1 MTAPLRT
8 ESEIQQWFA
17 GKSVLITGGGGYI
30 ASHLISQ
37 LSAVECRI
45 VRAMRQER
53 AAPAC
58 ERAVI
63 EDRIC
68 DVREARI
75 WPELLHRIDVVF
87 HLAAQTSTYE
97 ANRDPASDLRANV
110 LPMLAMM
117 LACRGLKKAPVVVSA
132 STVTV
137 CGLPTQLPVN
147 EDHPEVPVTMYDLHK
162 QMAENYLKYHS
173 RDGLVQGAT
182 LRLAN
187 VYGPGPRSSR
197 MDRGILNQ
205 MVARGL
211 KGEDITVY
219 GAGEQIRDYVY
230 VEDVARAFLAA
241 AVHVPA
247 LNGGHFIIS
256 RGEGHSI
263 MNAMQL
269 VADRVLAC
277 KARKAKVVSVAT
289 PPGLS
294 PIEAR
299 NFIGDTRRF
308 REATGWQPRISLA
321 EGIDVI
327 IGSMG

>member
-1 MTAPLRT
+1 MTSPLRT
-8 ESEIQQWFA
+8 DTEIQQWFA

-30 ASHLISQ
+30 ASHIISQ

-53 AAPAC
+53 AAPVC

-68 DVREARI
+68 DVREARV
-75 WPELLHRIDVVF
+75 WPELLHRIDIVF

-117 LACRGLKKAPVVVSA
+117 LACRGLKVSPVVVSA
-132 STVTV
+132 STVTI
-137 CGLPTQLPVN
+137 CGLPATIPVN
-147 EDHPEVPVTMYDLHK
+147 EDHPELPVTMYDLHK
-162 QMAENYLKYHS
+162 QMAENYLKYHA
-173 RDGLVQGAT
+173 RDGLVQGAS

-211 KGEDITVY
+211 RGEDITVY

-230 VEDVARAFLAA
+230 VEDVARAFIAA
-241 AVHVPA
+241 ARHMPA

-256 RGEGHSI
+256 RGERHSI
-263 MNAMQL
+263 MTAMQL
-269 VADRVLAC
+269 VADRVM
-277 KARKAKVVSVAT
+277 ARTGRMAAVISVA
-289 PPGLS
+289 PPEGLS
-294 PIEAR
+294 PIESR
-299 NFIGDTRRF
+299 NFVGDTSRF
-308 REATGWQPRISLA
+308 RAATGWEARVGLA
-321 EGIDVI
+321 EGIDAIV
-327 IGSMG
+327 GSLE